1 MNYQIQSIHFSL
13 NKNLKLLINKK
24 VSKLLSINEHINSV
38 SIYMKIENKS
48 TFNNKLIEMKLN
60 APNLKFFAKKQANSF
75 EESVDLVFRAL
86 RKQILKIKQN

>member
-13 NKNLKLLINKK
+13 DKNLKFLINKK
-24 VSKLLSINEHINSV
+24 VSKLLSINERINSV
-38 SIYMKIENKS
+38 SIYMKIEKKS
-48 TFNNKLIEMKLN
+48 TFNNKLIEMKLK

-86 RKQILKIKQN
+86 RKQILKIK